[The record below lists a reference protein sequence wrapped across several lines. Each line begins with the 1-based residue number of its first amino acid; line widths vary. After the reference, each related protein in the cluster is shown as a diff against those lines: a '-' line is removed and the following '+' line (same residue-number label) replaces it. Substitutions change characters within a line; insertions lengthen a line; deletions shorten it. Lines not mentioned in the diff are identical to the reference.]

1 MGSCLLTSKTTS
13 GITVF
18 QQQKLPKIGRSHTKQ
33 ILHEVQNLLSSCKV
47 IVKREQLGSYSYKV
61 DIVDL
66 LLVLLSAGRAGT
78 ALNIQVNT

>member
-1 MGSCLLTSKTTS
+1 M
-13 GITVF
+13 
-18 QQQKLPKIGRSHTKQ
+18 
-33 ILHEVQNLLSSCKV
+33 QNLLSSCKV